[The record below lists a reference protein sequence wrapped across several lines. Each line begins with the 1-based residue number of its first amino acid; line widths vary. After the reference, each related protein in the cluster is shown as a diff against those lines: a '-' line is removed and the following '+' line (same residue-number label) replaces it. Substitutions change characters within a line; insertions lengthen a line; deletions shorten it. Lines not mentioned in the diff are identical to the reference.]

1 MLKIQIHKM
10 QLEMAAMKEKEI
22 IQLQIGDDRVEI
34 NNNHMTVEKEKRSM
48 IRDNSDKSRDKG
60 RDKDRHSR
68 GFKSG
73 RRKEILKIVLDLQ
86 KIFQVGKLMKQRRLI
101 CCNNIKKR

>member
-1 MLKIQIHKM
+1 MNDNGSDTDKDEGRDK
-10 QLEMAAMKEKEI
+10 
-22 IQLQIGDDRVEI
+22 DRG
-34 NNNHMTVEKEKRSM
+34 
-48 IRDNSDKSRDKG
+48 RDKG

-68 GFKSG
+68 GCKSG

-101 CCNNIKKR
+101 C